1 MASGKN
7 ILTVYIEVEEEK
19 GQEDKKEEKDNKED
33 DTKAEEKNELDSE
46 NLEVVSED
54 EEELEKEEEEEE
66 GRKTTRHK
74 GTIAAMVVLKI
85 FGLAFFINYLVNV
98 AGLEDKF
105 TGSVGQPEALRPA
118 PADLNDRCGG
128 VEPVGTFD
136 SCSVPGEKRQACGS
150 WSTSEREC
158 LDMGCCYRS
167 PFGVPNAPWCYQKAS
182 EKETN
187 NWFLPSSSEED
198 SSDEMDP
205 DRDTAVDLG
214 SILDWMMG
222 NNDDKPS
229 GNEDTEDPPASPHHS
244 PHHRSPD
251 DDHTQHR
258 APDRHG
264 LMPPNLH
271 RDPSNPNCDNPLHRG
286 DSGNPSPRYP
296 APETPHHAPTIL
308 PIMPL
313 KLPIMPPTILP
324 IMPLKL
330 PIMPPTILPIM
341 PLKLPIMP
349 PTILPIMPPS
359 LPIMT
364 QKKNPI
370 PSQPL
375 VASPFLATMLLQP
388 KPAPLT
394 TRNQNRRRHSTA
406 IMT

>member
-98 AGLEDKF
+98 AG
-105 TGSVGQPEALRPA
+105 QEA
-118 PADLNDRCGG
+118 
-128 VEPVGTFD
+128 FD

-158 LDMGCCYRS
+158 LNMGCCYRS

-182 EKETN
+182 EKE
-187 NWFLPSSSEED
+187 
-198 SSDEMDP
+198 
-205 DRDTAVDLG
+205 R

-286 DSGNPSPRYP
+286 DSDVINAYPEDPKVAAIYRDLAWSIPVLFVVMLILCTCLCSCNCCGLTKPPPDYVEQLESDATGDEKGPPATFAVEAEVEGNEKAPPVVYVEAGDYEDPWSAREDAVMSP
-296 APETPHHAPTIL
+296 AQ
-308 PIMPL
+308 L
-313 KLPIMPPTILP
+313 KELMAKIQQENI
-324 IMPLKL
+324 IKG
-330 PIMPPTILPIM
+330 
-341 PLKLPIMP
+341 
-349 PTILPIMPPS
+349 
-359 LPIMT
+359 
-364 QKKNPI
+364 
-370 PSQPL
+370 
-375 VASPFLATMLLQP
+375 
-388 KPAPLT
+388 
-394 TRNQNRRRHSTA
+394 
-406 IMT
+406 

>member
-98 AGLEDKF
+98 AG
-105 TGSVGQPEALRPA
+105 QEA
-118 PADLNDRCGG
+118 
-128 VEPVGTFD
+128 FD

-158 LDMGCCYRS
+158 LNMGCCYRS

-187 NWFLPSSSEED
+187 NWFLSSSSEED
-198 SSDEMDP
+198 SSEEMDP

-296 APETPHHAPTIL
+296 APETPHHAPNNPPHHAPETSHHA
-308 PIMPL
+308 
-313 KLPIMPPTILP
+313 PTILP